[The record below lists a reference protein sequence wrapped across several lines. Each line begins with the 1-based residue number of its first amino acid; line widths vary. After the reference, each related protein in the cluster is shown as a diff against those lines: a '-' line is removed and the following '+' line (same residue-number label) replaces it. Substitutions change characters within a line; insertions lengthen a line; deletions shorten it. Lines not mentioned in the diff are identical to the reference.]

1 MNLNDEWSKFL
12 LSDEHEKTEREARD
26 TTVTVPKC
34 GDISISTKTKIVY
47 LNIEIDLFKLFWDL
61 L

>member
-47 LNIEIDLFKLFWDL
+47 LNIEIDQIQK
-61 L
+61 